1 MPEFHQGDAFG
12 HVARLVGVGCQG
24 MSRFRC
30 TEAAAPCAYL
40 TQDHEGC
47 GPAAPA
53 FGLIGAVSAGADGV
67 QSMFLD
73 DLTHL
78 GIFGRAVQPDLEPSG
93 FFQEIYLV
101 IKLRH
106 LSSLFSN

>member
-1 MPEFHQGDAFG
+1 MD
-12 HVARLVGVGCQG
+12 
-24 MSRFRC
+24 RFRC
-30 TEAAAPCAYL
+30 PEEAAPWAYL

-47 GPAAPA
+47 GRAAPA